1 MKNICSDIVLTSRN
15 GLDILNEKEDDFMSM
30 QNLNTVNSPKTGS
43 FQMRINPEVKSQA
56 EAIFATYGLS
66 LTDAVNIF
74 IQQSLNAKGLPF
86 LLSPENA
93 EYMKA
98 KSVQRLIAEIQSGL
112 DSATSESDWVSEED
126 AYKLLEAD
134 V

>member
-1 MKNICSDIVLTSRN
+1 MQTSNI
-15 GLDILNEKEDDFMSM
+15 MSA
-30 QNLNTVNSPKTGS
+30 PKSSS

-56 EAIFATYGLS
+56 EAVFANYGLT

-74 IQQSLNAKGLPF
+74 IQQSLNTNGLPF

-98 KSVQRLIAEIQSGL
+98 KSIARLMADIQAGW
-112 DSATSESDWVSEED
+112 DSVKSESDWISEDAAYRLLEED
-126 AYKLLEAD
+126 

>member
-1 MKNICSDIVLTSRN
+1 
-15 GLDILNEKEDDFMSM
+15 MSM
-30 QNLNTVNSPKTGS
+30 QNTNTVNAPKTSS

-98 KSVQRLIAEIQSGL
+98 KSVQRLLAEIQRGW
-112 DSATSESDWVSEED
+112 DSVTSESDWISEEE
-126 AYKLLEAD
+126 AYQLLEAE

>member
-1 MKNICSDIVLTSRN
+1 
-15 GLDILNEKEDDFMSM
+15 MSM
-30 QNLNTVNSPKTGS
+30 QSMNTVNAPKTGS

-56 EAIFATYGLS
+56 ESIFASYGLS

-93 EYMKA
+93 EYMKTKA
-98 KSVQRLIAEIQSGL
+98 AQRLMVEIQSGW
-112 DSATSESDWVSEED
+112 DSVKSESDWVSEED
-126 AYKLLEAD
+126 AYRLLEAD

>member
-1 MKNICSDIVLTSRN
+1 MSIKNMN
-15 GLDILNEKEDDFMSM
+15 M
-30 QNLNTVNSPKTGS
+30 VNAPKTGS
-43 FQMRINPEVKSQA
+43 FQMRINPEVKSQV
-56 EAIFATYGLS
+56 ESIFATYGLS

-98 KSVQRLIAEIQSGL
+98 KSVQRLMAEIQSGW
-112 DSATSESDWVSEED
+112 DSVKSESDWISEED

>member
-1 MKNICSDIVLTSRN
+1 MSTPNRN
-15 GLDILNEKEDDFMSM
+15 VASA
-30 QNLNTVNSPKTGS
+30 PKTAS
-43 FQMRINPEVKSQA
+43 FQMQINPDVKSQA
-56 EAIFATYGLS
+56 ESIFATYGLT

-74 IQQSLNAKGLPF
+74 IQQSLNTKGLPF

-93 EYMKA
+93 EYLKA
-98 KSVQRLIAEIQSGL
+98 KSAARLMAEIQTGW
-112 DSATSESDWVSEED
+112 DSVKSDSDWVSEEE

>member
-1 MKNICSDIVLTSRN
+1 
-15 GLDILNEKEDDFMSM
+15 MSM
-30 QNLNTVNSPKTGS
+30 QNMNTVNAPKTSS
-43 FQMRINPEVKSQA
+43 FQMRINPEIKSQA
-56 EAIFATYGLS
+56 ESIFATYGLS

-74 IQQSLNAKGLPF
+74 IQQSLNVKGLPF

-98 KSVQRLIAEIQSGL
+98 KSVQRLISEIQSGW
-112 DSATSESDWVSEED
+112 DSVKSESDWVSEED

>member
-1 MKNICSDIVLTSRN
+1 
-15 GLDILNEKEDDFMSM
+15 MSM
-30 QNLNTVNSPKTGS
+30 QNMNTVNSPKTGS

-56 EAIFATYGLS
+56 ESIFATYGLS

-98 KSVQRLIAEIQSGL
+98 KAVQRLMAEIQIGW
-112 DSATSESDWVSEED
+112 DSVKAESDWVSEED

>member
-1 MKNICSDIVLTSRN
+1 
-15 GLDILNEKEDDFMSM
+15 MSTPNM
-30 QNLNTVNSPKTGS
+30 NVASAPKTAS
-43 FQMRINPEVKSQA
+43 FQMRINPDVKSEA
-56 EAIFATYGLS
+56 ESIFATYGLT

-74 IQQSLNAKGLPF
+74 IQQSLNTKGLPF

-93 EYMKA
+93 EYLKA
-98 KSVQRLIAEIQSGL
+98 KSVARLMAEIQAGW
-112 DSATSESDWVSEED
+112 DSVKTDSDWVSEEE

>member
-1 MKNICSDIVLTSRN
+1 
-15 GLDILNEKEDDFMSM
+15 MSTP
-30 QNLNTVNSPKTGS
+30 NLNVASAPKTTS
-43 FQMRINPEVKSQA
+43 FQMRINPEVKSQV
-56 EAIFATYGLS
+56 ESIFATYGLT

-74 IQQSLNAKGLPF
+74 IQQSLNTKGLPF

-93 EYMKA
+93 EYLKTKA
-98 KSVQRLIAEIQSGL
+98 VTRLVAEIQTGW
-112 DSATSESDWVSEED
+112 DSVKSDSDWVSEED

>member
-1 MKNICSDIVLTSRN
+1 
-15 GLDILNEKEDDFMSM
+15 MSM
-30 QNLNTVNSPKTGS
+30 QNMNTVNAPKTSS
-43 FQMRINPEVKSQA
+43 FQMRINPEIKSQA
-56 EAIFATYGLS
+56 ESIFATYGLS

-74 IQQSLNAKGLPF
+74 IQQSLNVKGLPF

-93 EYMKA
+93 EYMQA
-98 KSVQRLIAEIQSGL
+98 KSVQRLISEIQSGW
-112 DSATSESDWVSEED
+112 DSVKSESDWVSEED